1 MTGTQL
7 RFACSARLHIWLWV
21 GRREKAKGIIEEL
34 LDKHAES
41 VISATKEER
50 EGKVLERRA
59 VPNSQDLLG
68 RYEIQ
73 TKTNLCLVKVFA
85 CKKVCNGVA
94 GI

>member
-41 VISATKEER
+41 VISVTKEER
-50 EGKVLERRA
+50 EEKVLWLRCWRGERSPIPRTSLEGMKSK
-59 VPNSQDLLG
+59 PK
-68 RYEIQ
+68 Q
-73 TKTNLCLVKVFA
+73 TFV
-85 CKKVCNGVA
+85 
-94 GI
+94 

>member
-41 VISATKEER
+41 VISVTKEER
-50 EGKVLERRA
+50 EEKVLVEVLERRA
-59 VPNSQDLLG
+59 VPNSQNLLG

-85 CKKVCNGVA
+85 KQKSL
-94 GI
+94 